1 MLYCYLERLA
11 VLFGALAERG
21 SLPSAVSS
29 AAASKASESAILVI
43 TRAWIP
49 QKRVIIAF
57 SFGFQAAKL
66 ERVSHS
72 PLHQECLHDLVIISV
87 QSQLSIRA
95 AGTSERK

>member
-1 MLYCYLERLA
+1 M
-11 VLFGALAERG
+11 LFGALAKRG

-29 AAASKASESAILVI
+29 AAATLII

-57 SFGFQAAKL
+57 SFGIQAAKL

-72 PLHQECLHDLVIISV
+72 RVTSPGVPTRSGHQRKVPAED
-87 QSQLSIRA
+87 
-95 AGTSERK
+95 TSS

>member
-29 AAASKASESAILVI
+29 ASTSETATLVI

-57 SFGFQAAKL
+57 SFGVQAAKL

-72 PLHQECLHDLVIISV
+72 QITSLGVPTRSGYHQHTIPAED
-87 QSQLSIRA
+87 
-95 AGTSERK
+95 TSS